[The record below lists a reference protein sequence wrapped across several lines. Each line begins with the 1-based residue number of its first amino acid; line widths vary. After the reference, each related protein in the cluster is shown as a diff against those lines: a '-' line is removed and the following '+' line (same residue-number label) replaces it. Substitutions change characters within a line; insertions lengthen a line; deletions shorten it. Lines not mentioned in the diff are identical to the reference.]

1 MTIEHK
7 NITNTNLHEA
17 KGASAAT
24 TDTVLHASS
33 GVNAWKFQEFALN
46 LHIADL
52 VTNTTYYLATPY
64 AGTITSITSVIDN
77 AFTTADCVIT
87 AKIGTTAVTS
97 GVLTITQSGSA
108 AGDVD
113 TVSPS
118 GANTLTANQAVNFV
132 VTGSN
137 TTATACTITVIL
149 RRTA

>member
-7 NITNTNLHEA
+7 NITNAELHET
-17 KGASAAT
+17 KGVSAAT
-24 TDTVLHASS
+24 TNQTLHANA
-33 GVNAWKFQEFALN
+33 GAGAWKFQEFALN

-52 VTNTTYYLATPY
+52 VTDTTYYLATPY

-77 AFTTADCVIT
+77 AITTADCVIT
-87 AKIGTTAVTS
+87 ANIGATAVTS

-132 VTGSN
+132 IASSN
-137 TTATACTITVIL
+137 ATSTRCTITVII

>member
-7 NITNTNLHEA
+7 NITNAELHEA
-17 KGASAAT
+17 KGVSAAT
-24 TDTVLHASS
+24 SNQTLHANS
-33 GVNAWKFQEFALN
+33 GAGLWKFQEFALN
-46 LHIADL
+46 
-52 VTNTTYYLATPY
+52 VTIPDIVANQTYYLATPY

-77 AFTTADCVIT
+77 AFATADCTIT
-87 AKIGTTAVTS
+87 ARIGTTNVTT
-97 GVLTITQSGSA
+97 GIIIIATSGSA

>member
-7 NITNTNLHEA
+7 NITNAELHEA
-17 KGASAAT
+17 KGVSAAT
-24 TDTVLHASS
+24 SNQTLHANS
-33 GVNAWKFQEFALN
+33 GTGTWKFQEFALN

-52 VTNTTYYLATPY
+52 VTDTTYYLATPY
-64 AGTITSITSVIDN
+64 AGTITSITSVIDD
-77 AFTTADCVIT
+77 AFATADCTIT

-97 GVLTITQSGSA
+97 GVITITQSGSA

-118 GANTLTANQAVNFV
+118 GANTLAANQAVNFV
-132 VTGSN
+132 IATSN
-137 TTATACTITVIL
+137 ATSIRCTITVIL

>member
-7 NITNTNLHEA
+7 NIANAELHET
-17 KGASAAT
+17 KGVSAAT
-24 TDTVLHASS
+24 TDKILHASS
-33 GVNAWKFQEFALN
+33 GTGTWKFQEFALN
-46 LHIADL
+46 LQIANL
-52 VTNTTYYLATPY
+52 VTDTTYYLATPY
-64 AGTITSITSVIDN
+64 AGTITSITSVVDN

-87 AKIGTTAVTS
+87 AKIGTTAVTG

-132 VTGSN
+132 IASSN
-137 TTATACTITVIL
+137 ATATRCTITVII

>member
-1 MTIEHK
+1 
-7 NITNTNLHEA
+7 L
-17 KGASAAT
+17 
-24 TDTVLHASS
+24 
-33 GVNAWKFQEFALN
+33 WKFQEFALN
-46 LHIADL
+46 
-52 VTNTTYYLATPY
+52 VTIPDIVANQTYYLATPY

-77 AFTTADCVIT
+77 AFATADCTIT
-87 AKIGTTAVTS
+87 ARIGTTNVTT
-97 GVLTITQSGSA
+97 GIIIIATSGSA